1 MAQKQLEFVDRAQ
14 KKVDKMVQK
23 KTGMQQDF
31 LSEEDRQE
39 AYIAHQLKK
48 AKTEE
53 FLPSQNPTD
62 PGLGFLFPDIPESQ
76 DVTGMEL
83 GLYNAQN
90 QPPAMNKEDFAIIT
104 TTLDGIVNRIN
115 VLSDEI
121 GTHTTV
127 LMKKLEELT
136 SKKPRKEY
144 TPDYTSNPCYTCGE
158 TGHWS
163 PDCPQKTDYPQ
174 TSKKSKSADSQQT
187 SKKTKQKD
195 PCYKCGKIGHW
206 ISECPE
212 EQAEID
218 AMIGP
223 VPGSKPTVKR
233 EYKPLEMWNPP
244 APIEEPPKKKKKLS
258 KK

>member
-62 PGLGFLFPDIPESQ
+62 PGLGFIFPDIPESQ

-136 SKKPRKEY
+136 SKKPRNTLQI
-144 TPDYTSNPCYTCGE
+144 TPLTRATHVE
-158 TGHWS
+158 
-163 PDCPQKTDYPQ
+163 
-174 TSKKSKSADSQQT
+174 
-187 SKKTKQKD
+187 KQN
-195 PCYKCGKIGHW
+195 IGHR
-206 ISECPE
+206 IAHRKQIIRRPVRNRSRQILSRPARKPKRILPTS
-212 EQAEID
+212 AE
-218 AMIGP
+218 
-223 VPGSKPTVKR
+223 K
-233 EYKPLEMWNPP
+233 
-244 APIEEPPKKKKKLS
+244 
-258 KK
+258 